1 MIYICIVHFIVGKSA
16 WPELLGT
23 NGEKAI
29 AIIQSQNPAVIAVL
43 VPEDSDVTGDFRCD
57 RVRVYVNK
65 NNVITRVPS
74 IG

>member
-1 MIYICIVHFIVGKSA
+1 MASDCEGKSA